1 MTLVLEDVSNIGS
14 VLGHKGGLN
23 VHVLRRALGALGIK
37 PTQEENNSK
46 LDYYQEMMRQAL
58 SRIRMAE
65 LQIQE
70 ATSLE
75 ELDIGRSAMQAGW
88 AEVQQL
94 VRTAK
99 RDRGL
104 TVRPIAET
112 EELHRNMRDYLNHR
126 IEGDR
131 SPARRRTAS
140 R

>member
-1 MTLVLEDVSNIGS
+1 MGYE
-14 VLGHKGGLN
+14 GGLN
-23 VHVLRRALGALGIK
+23 VQVLRRALGALGFASQ
-37 PTQEENNSK
+37 PEEPPRN
-46 LDYYQEMMRQAL
+46 DRYQELMRQAL
-58 SRIRMAE
+58 TRIRMAE

-104 TVRPIAET
+104 PVRPIAET

-131 SPARRRTAS
+131 NPARRRTGTGP

>member
-1 MTLVLEDVSNIGS
+1 MS
-14 VLGHKGGLN
+14 VLN
-23 VHVLRRALGALGIK
+23 RALGALGIK
-37 PTQEENNSK
+37 PSQAE
-46 LDYYQEMMRQAL
+46 LARPDYQEMMRKAL

-75 ELDIGRSAMQAGW
+75 ELDIGRSSLQAGW

-99 RDRGL
+99 RDRGI

-131 SPARRRTAS
+131 NPARRRTGT

>member
-1 MTLVLEDVSNIGS
+1 MCNPVDGP
-14 VLGHKGGLN
+14 KDMGG
-23 VHVLRRALGALGIK
+23 VHVQVFRRALGALGFQK
-37 PTQEENNSK
+37 ETQDVQSERP
-46 LDYYQEMMRQAL
+46 DYQQRMKDAL

-75 ELDIGRSAMQAGW
+75 ELDLGRSTLLAGW

-99 RDRGL
+99 RERGITL
-104 TVRPIAET
+104 RPISET
-112 EELHRNMRDYLNHR
+112 EELHRNMRDFLNHR
-126 IEGDR
+126 QD
-131 SPARRRTAS
+131 PNATARKRTGTT

>member
-1 MTLVLEDVSNIGS
+1 MQVF
-14 VLGHKGGLN
+14 
-23 VHVLRRALGALGIK
+23 RRALGALGFQK
-37 PTQEENNSK
+37 ETEEIPK
-46 LDYYQEMMRQAL
+46 DRPDYQHMMRDAL

-75 ELDIGRSAMQAGW
+75 ELDLGRSSLLAGW

-99 RDRGL
+99 RERGITL
-104 TVRPIAET
+104 RPISET
-112 EELHRNMRDYLNHR
+112 EELHRNMRDFLNHR
-126 IEGDR
+126 QDPNGI
-131 SPARRRTAS
+131 ARKRTGTT

>member
-1 MTLVLEDVSNIGS
+1 MQ
-14 VLGHKGGLN
+14 
-23 VHVLRRALGALGIK
+23 VLRRALGALGFASQ
-37 PTQEENNSK
+37 PEEPPRN
-46 LDYYQEMMRQAL
+46 DRYQELMRQAL
-58 SRIRMAE
+58 TRIRMAE

-104 TVRPIAET
+104 PVRPIAET

-131 SPARRRTAS
+131 NPARRRTGTGP